1 MKMEDSTILVVE
13 DDPVIAML
21 IRQRL
26 EKMNYSV
33 LATLATGEEA
43 VNSALE
49 HQPDLILMD
58 IMLEGEM
65 DGITAAEI
73 INSHSEI
80 PIVFLTSFSDEA
92 VLGKAK
98 TVHPAGYI
106 LKPFTDSTL
115 RTTIEIA
122 LSNNA

>member
-1 MKMEDSTILVVE
+1 MTMERNTILIVE

-33 LATLATGEEA
+33 VETLATGEEA
-43 VNSALE
+43 VGSVLE

-58 IMLEGEM
+58 IMLASEM
-65 DGITAAEI
+65 DGIAAAETI
-73 INSHSEI
+73 RKHTEI
-80 PIVFLTSFSDEA
+80 PIVFLTSFADNE
-92 VLGKAK
+92 VLEKAK
-98 TVHPAGYI
+98 TAHPAGYI
-106 LKPFTDSTL
+106 LKPFTDNDL

-122 LSNNA
+122 LCNNT